1 MTTRSREPRLSTR
14 SRATVRGSWPKG
26 MSTTALLGVWHDEIE
41 DQVLTIRQ
49 ALIAQAPPP
58 VEWMFDWTYA
68 DPPAALAEQ
77 RREVLG
83 A

>member
-1 MTTRSREPRLSTR
+1 
-14 SRATVRGSWPKG
+14 
-26 MSTTALLGVWHDEIE
+26 
-41 DQVLTIRQ
+41 
-49 ALIAQAPPP
+49 LIAQAPPP